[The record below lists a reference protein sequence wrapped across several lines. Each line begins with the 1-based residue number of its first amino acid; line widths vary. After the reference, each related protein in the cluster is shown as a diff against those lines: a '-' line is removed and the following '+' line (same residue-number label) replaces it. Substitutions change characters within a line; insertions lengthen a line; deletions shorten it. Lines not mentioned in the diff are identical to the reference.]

1 MLVGGDS
8 GFQLLPLSHR
18 LPRPS
23 RHGGSVKG
31 RSATPGSKSTKS
43 AESVLPGVRTHLT
56 VLQNRPHSCDL
67 D

>member
-23 RHGGSVKG
+23 RQGGSVKG
-31 RSATPGSKSTKS
+31 RSATKSTKS
-43 AESVLPGVRTHLT
+43 AESVLPGVCTHLT
-56 VLQNRPHSCDL
+56 VLQNRTHSCDL

>member
-31 RSATPGSKSTKS
+31 RSVLRLRDLRVPRALSQFFLAS
-43 AESVLPGVRTHLT
+43 ALI
-56 VLQNRPHSCDL
+56 
-67 D
+67 